1 MKRTVAA
8 CLLAVVLLILG
19 MGLAG
24 AQTTNDI
31 VKFYYKKAKLRPG
44 MPAIYLIYVDV
55 NGDSAPLFS
64 VGKLNEVW
72 TAARRAEVIAG
83 RLQQAWDV
91 LPDREKLSGIIKV
104 LPKQK
109 VYVLAP
115 DPTPEQ
121 KRDWKIG
128 DENPLPETILQV
140 DETDVGTFSKSETP
154 SNLLKDIQS
163 SLVTALKQ
171 QLDLAGRPMNS
182 WTLVDMKRK
191 ALEEYSL
198 ADPTDPA
205 QLDAAKR
212 HYLNAIVLNPEY
224 IEAYEALISL
234 TADTNPALSKE
245 VSTVLEKKVKPA
257 VALRKHADDAYDSEH
272 DLKVAGGYDQALAD
286 CRKASETFPECVN
299 YYWLQSFMCLTK
311 AGLTIDG
318 ADLEA
323 KIKEATDNKKSIAV
337 LIDNAKTM
345 QLGNRD
351 MLVAA
356 RQVLVDG
363 KQKLITNK
371 MKIFTGAWALAGD
384 WSNILDARI
393 VLLDSLL
400 EKTAKPAVPIP

>member
-1 MKRTVAA
+1 MKRSVIA
-8 CLLAVVLLILG
+8 CLLALVFLVLG
-19 MGLAG
+19 MGLAV
-24 AQTTNDI
+24 AQTNDI

-44 MPAIYLIYVDV
+44 MPALYIIYVDV

-64 VGKLNEVW
+64 VGKLSDDW
-72 TAARRAEVIAG
+72 PAARRAEVIAG

-91 LPDREKLSGIIKV
+91 LPDREKLSGIMKV

-115 DPTPEQ
+115 DPTAEQ

-128 DENPLPETILQV
+128 DDNPLPDTILQV
-140 DETDVGTFSKSETP
+140 DETDVGTISKSETP

-198 ADPTDPA
+198 ADPTDP
-205 QLDAAKR
+205 QTLDAAKR

-234 TADTNPALSKE
+234 ATDTNPALAKE
-245 VSTVLEKKVKPA
+245 VTTVLETKVKPA
-257 VALRKHADDAYDSEH
+257 VKLRQHGDDAYDSEH
-272 DLKVAGGYDQALAD
+272 DMKVPGGYDQALAD
-286 CRKASETFPECVN
+286 CQKASELFPECVN
-299 YYWLQSFMCLTK
+299 YYWLQSFMYTTK

-318 ADLEA
+318 VDLEA

-337 LIDNAKTM
+337 LIDNAKTIKVE
-345 QLGNRD
+345 NRD

-363 KQKLITNK
+363 KAKLVANK

-400 EKTAKPAVPIP
+400 NPVAKPAVPTL

>member
-1 MKRTVAA
+1 MTRTVAA
-8 CLLAVVLLILG
+8 CLLALVFLVLG
-19 MGLAG
+19 VGLAG
-24 AQTTNDI
+24 AQTNDI

-44 MPAIYLIYVDV
+44 MPALYIIYVDV

-64 VGKLNEVW
+64 VGKLSEQW

-91 LPDREKLSGIIKV
+91 LPDRDKLSGIMKV
-104 LPKQK
+104 LPKEK

-115 DPTPEQ
+115 APTPEQ

-128 DENPLPETILQV
+128 DDNPLPETILQV
-140 DETDVGTFSKSETP
+140 DETDVGTISKSATP

-191 ALEEYSL
+191 ALEEFSL

-205 QLDAAKR
+205 LLDAAKR

-234 TADTNPALSKE
+234 ASDTNPALAKE
-245 VSTVLEKKVKPA
+245 VTTVLETKVKPA
-257 VALRKHADDAYDSEH
+257 VKLRQHGDDAYDSEH
-272 DLKVAGGYDQALAD
+272 DMKVPGGYDQALAD
-286 CRKASETFPECVN
+286 CQKASALFPECVN
-299 YYWLQSFMCLTK
+299 YYWLQSFMYLTK

-318 ADLEA
+318 VDLEA

-337 LIDNAKTM
+337 LIDNAKTIKVE
-345 QLGNRD
+345 NRE

-363 KQKLITNK
+363 KTRLIANK

-400 EKTAKPAVPIP
+400 NQAAKPAVPAP

>member
-1 MKRTVAA
+1 MTRTVAA
-8 CLLAVVLLILG
+8 CLLAVVFLVLG
-19 MGLAG
+19 MGLAV
-24 AQTTNDI
+24 AQTNDI

-44 MPAIYLIYVDV
+44 MPALYIIYVDV

-64 VGKLNEVW
+64 VGKLSEEW
-72 TAARRAEVIAG
+72 PAAKRAEVIAG

-91 LPDREKLSGIIKV
+91 LPDREKLSGIMKV

-128 DENPLPETILQV
+128 DDNPLPDTILQV
-140 DETDVGTFSKSETP
+140 DETDVGTISKSETP
-154 SNLLKDIQS
+154 STLLKDIRT

-198 ADPTDPA
+198 ADPTDP
-205 QLDAAKR
+205 QTLDAAKR

-234 TADTNPALSKE
+234 ASDTNPALAKE
-245 VSTVLEKKVKPA
+245 VTTVLETKVKPA
-257 VALRKHADDAYDSEH
+257 VKLRQHGDDAYDSQH
-272 DLKVAGGYDQALAD
+272 DLNIPGGYDQALAD
-286 CRKASETFPECVN
+286 TQKASELFPECVN
-299 YYWLQSFMCLTK
+299 YYWLQSFMYTTK

-318 ADLEA
+318 VDLEA

-337 LIDNAKTM
+337 LIDNAKTVKVE
-345 QLGNRD
+345 NRD

-363 KQKLITNK
+363 KNKLIVNK

-400 EKTAKPAVPIP
+400 NPAVKTAVPTL